1 MAYEN
6 ALLYERLR
14 EANEGLEARVAERTK
29 ELRDANEALQGFTYH
44 VSHDLR
50 TPLRAIVSTS
60 RMIEMDHGE
69 SLPPEARDL
78 LRRQAEAEAGRK
90 LGELID
96 DLLSLSRLSREQIG
110 KRSVD
115 LTALAQDAATEAL
128 ASHPESSV
136 TITVEEGLVV
146 QADPRLLR
154 LALHNLLEN
163 AVKYSPRGGTVAV
176 GAEGGAFF
184 IRDQGIGFEP
194 RYAERIFEPFQRLHR
209 DEEFQGTGI
218 GLANVRQVVERHGGR
233 VWAEGRPGEGATFRF
248 ELP

>member
-1 MAYEN
+1 
-6 ALLYERLR
+6 
-14 EANEGLEARVAERTK
+14 
-29 ELRDANEALQGFTYH
+29 
-44 VSHDLR
+44 
-50 TPLRAIVSTS
+50 
-60 RMIEMDHGE
+60 MDHGE
-69 SLPPEARDL
+69 DLPSEARDL
-78 LRRQAEAEAGRK
+78 LRRQADAGRK

-110 KRSVD
+110 KRPVD
-115 LTALAQDAATEAL
+115 LTALAQDAAVEAL
-128 ASHPESSV
+128 AAHQGSSV
-136 TITVEEGLVV
+136 DVVVENGLRA

-163 AVKYSPRGGTVAV
+163 AVKYSPQGGTVAV
-176 GAEGGAFF
+176 GAERGVFF
-184 IRDQGIGFEP
+184 VRDQGIGFEP

-233 VWAEGRPGEGATFRF
+233 VWAEGRPGEGATFWF